1 MPPVKDESIRET
13 NCLEII
19 NIVEKSPGK
28 STLVDVR
35 ACNKPAAKVR
45 NNLSMYFIVIFYK
58 KAFPWQNYRSRFL
71 VRWVSLRA
79 LNGISRSKFDLVTS
93 SSFVLLNEQINI
105 SNVNYSFTLYTC
117 RNKYYMH
124 E

>member
-35 ACNKPAAKVR
+35 ACNKPAAKV
-45 NNLSMYFIVIFYK
+45 K
-58 KAFPWQNYRSRFL
+58 
-71 VRWVSLRA
+71 
-79 LNGISRSKFDLVTS
+79 
-93 SSFVLLNEQINI
+93 LL
-105 SNVNYSFTLYTC
+105 
-117 RNKYYMH
+117 YYI
-124 E
+124 

>member
-1 MPPVKDESIRET
+1 MQLICAKDMPPVKDESIRET

-45 NNLSMYFIVIFYK
+45 NNLNKSFKHCYLK
-58 KAFPWQNYRSRFL
+58 RQSR
-71 VRWVSLRA
+71 VKS
-79 LNGISRSKFDLVTS
+79 IDLD
-93 SSFVLLNEQINI
+93 F
-105 SNVNYSFTLYTC
+105 
-117 RNKYYMH
+117 
-124 E
+124 